1 MKLKKVQISD
11 LGEIITGNTPPKANS
26 EYYDNHTIF
35 VKPTDINTN
44 EKYTYVTEESYS
56 ELAYKKYIKS
66 LIPKGST
73 CVVTIGSIGKKITKA
88 HCDLF
93 INQAMNAIVPNKNY
107 DEDFIFYLLKF
118 NLAKVKMVD
127 SGTASGRE
135 NVSKSA
141 FSKINLNVP
150 SLNIQKKIGK
160 LLSNYDDLIENNNK
174 RIKLLEN
181 MAEEL
186 FKEWFVRLRFPNYQN
201 TKIEDGIPQGW
212 ERVTVDSLLKQL
224 KGTVKIKT
232 SEMLTKGRFPV
243 IDQSKDFIAGYT
255 NEKDINYFEGI
266 PFIVFGDHTRV
277 LKLINFSFAK
287 GADGVQVLVSNN
299 ERMPQL
305 LFYHNLLNVDLSN
318 FHYSRHLKFLKKEKV
333 LLPTKKIANEFN
345 SFTENLYKE
354 IDLLRGKNQTLKQTR
369 DLLLPRLLSGK
380 LDIEKL
386 DIN

>member
-1 MKLKKVQISD
+1 
-11 LGEIITGNTPPKANS
+11 
-26 EYYDNHTIF
+26 
-35 VKPTDINTN
+35 
-44 EKYTYVTEESYS
+44 
-56 ELAYKKYIKS
+56 
-66 LIPKGST
+66 
-73 CVVTIGSIGKKITKA
+73 
-88 HCDLF
+88 
-93 INQAMNAIVPNKNY
+93 
-107 DEDFIFYLLKF
+107 
-118 NLAKVKMVD
+118 
-127 SGTASGRE
+127 
-135 NVSKSA
+135 
-141 FSKINLNVP
+141 
-150 SLNIQKKIGK
+150 
-160 LLSNYDDLIENNNK
+160 
-174 RIKLLEN
+174 

>member
-1 MKLKKVQISD
+1 MAWEEKSLDKLIKINHKSLSRNYNFLDI
-11 LGEIITGNTPPKANS
+11 N
-26 EYYDNHTIF
+26 YYDI
-35 VKPTDINTN
+35 
-44 EKYTYVTEESYS
+44 S
-56 ELAYKKYIKS
+56 
-66 LIPKGST
+66 
-73 CVVTIGSIGKKITKA
+73 SIGTGIKGEPKYYKIDDIPSRAKRIIDDGDIIISTVRPINKSFYYCKDTKYNDVVSTGFA
-88 HCDLF
+88 VLSANDKM
-93 INQAMNAIVPNKNY
+93 INSRFLYYIISTQSFTNYLVSQEQGATYPAITPDTIKNA
-107 DEDFIFYLLKF
+107 
-118 NLAKVKMVD
+118 
-127 SGTASGRE
+127 
-135 NVSKSA
+135 
-141 FSKINLNVP
+141 KIKLP
-150 SLNIQKKIGK
+150 PLETQKKIVN
-160 LLSNYDDLIENNNK
+160 LISNYDDLIENNNK
-174 RIKLLEN
+174 RIKLLES